1 MNKIKKQNSPV
12 WYHWISAPTRAAA
25 QKRQMLGFSSHCC
38 HSIINNCCNNI
49 NLWFP
54 WTLYVKFCKT
64 VRKSQI
70 KKCMQ
75 LQQQLQQLQQ
85 HLQQHLPHLL
95 QLLQQLC
102 IFNITQTFY
111 FKFCKMV
118 KKKIISESVYS
129 CCSNCYC
136 SRGYISNCS
145 SNCNSGSASLQ
156 LQHQLFIFNISQLCH
171 LSSSGG
177 KATANHQKSMKITN
191 FTQIEHIQLKYN
203 IVRQCNEIM
212 LVSYIKSIHILMR
225 RLSKPNHRVISAYRF
240 PNIDGFGSDEVVK
253 TKTNLCGMPC

>member
-118 KKKIISESVYS
+118 KKNHIRKCIQ
-129 CCSNCYC
+129 
-136 SRGYISNCS
+136 
-145 SNCNSGSASLQ
+145 LLQQLLLQPWLHQQ
-156 LQHQLFIFNISQLCH
+156 LQQQLQQWFC
-171 LSSSGG
+171 
-177 KATANHQKSMKITN
+177 
-191 FTQIEHIQLKYN
+191 
-203 IVRQCNEIM
+203 
-212 LVSYIKSIHILMR
+212 
-225 RLSKPNHRVISAYRF
+225 ISAAATLALHLQYQ
-240 PNIDGFGSDEVVK
+240 PI
-253 TKTNLCGMPC
+253 MPFVFFRREGHGESSKINENHKFYLD